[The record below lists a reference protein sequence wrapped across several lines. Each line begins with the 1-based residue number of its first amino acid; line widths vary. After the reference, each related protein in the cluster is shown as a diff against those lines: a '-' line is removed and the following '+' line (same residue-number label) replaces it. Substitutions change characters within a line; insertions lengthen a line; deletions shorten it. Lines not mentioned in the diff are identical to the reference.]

1 MTVIKETL
9 KFGAILGGLAL
20 VALAITPAKA
30 DIDCSRQDVRLDGD
44 LGGGE
49 FSVPARLGTAGVA
62 PNIGLS
68 EQDCV
73 RDNSAANKARR
84 DGRRAASI
92 GASMDAYGWS
102 DGLNLTLNGA
112 NTGLGNDDTYAAGT
126 AVGYKHTFSQPLG
139 GVIHGISGK
148 AGFAADTT
156 GSDYGATVGLTL
168 NFGTF

>member
-1 MTVIKETL
+1 MPVIKETL

-73 RDNSAANKARR
+73 RGNEAAQKARR

-92 GASMDAYGWS
+92 AASMDHVSIG
-102 DGLNLTLNGA
+102 DGLNLRFNGA
-112 NTGLGNDDTYAAGT
+112 NTGLGNDDTYAVGT
-126 AVGYKHTFSQPLG
+126 TVGYQHTFTQPLG
-139 GVIHGISGK
+139 GVIHGIAGD
-148 AGFAADTT
+148 AGFSADTT
-156 GSDYGATVGLTL
+156 GSDYGAKVGITL